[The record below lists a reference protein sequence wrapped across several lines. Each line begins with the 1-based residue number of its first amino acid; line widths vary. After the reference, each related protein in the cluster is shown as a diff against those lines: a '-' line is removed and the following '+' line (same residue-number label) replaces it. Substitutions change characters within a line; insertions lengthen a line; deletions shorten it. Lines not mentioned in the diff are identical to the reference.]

1 MKIKMPPYPKT
12 HFSKPDTRGIQ
23 FLQATLTAT
32 LPFLSL
38 FVLLIWQPATQ
49 AQDNLALQR
58 ALAGPDRDV
67 SDFMRDEVRRPAQV
81 LSFLGIGNGM
91 TVLDI
96 YAAGGYYTFIL
107 SKAVGPDG
115 TVYAQNT
122 ARGLRFKEDRQDISQ
137 GEALANKIRDG
148 NLTNVRQL
156 IGPAGEL
163 DLPAESID
171 AIMLMQTLHDS
182 YNGNPRRALNLLT
195 NLKRYLKPGGVIG
208 LSDHVGNAG
217 RDNAEL
223 HRMEIQQAVALAEEA
238 GFIVQQSE
246 LLRNPADD
254 HSRSIFDPRLARNT
268 DRFLLRL
275 IKPD

>member
-1 MKIKMPPYPKT
+1 
-12 HFSKPDTRGIQ
+12 
-23 FLQATLTAT
+23 
-32 LPFLSL
+32 
-38 FVLLIWQPATQ
+38 
-49 AQDNLALQR
+49 
-58 ALAGPDRDV
+58 
-67 SDFMRDEVRRPAQV
+67 
-81 LSFLGIGNGM
+81 M
-91 TVLDI
+91 TVLDG

-122 ARGLRFKEDRQDISQ
+122 TRGLRFKEDRQDITQ

-148 NLTNVRQL
+148 RLSNVRQL
-156 IGPAGEL
+156 IGPLGEL
-163 DLPAESID
+163 DLAAESVD

-182 YNGNPRRALNLLT
+182 YNGNPVRALNLLN

-208 LSDHVGNAG
+208 ISDHVGSAG
-217 RDNAEL
+217 GDNADL
-223 HRMEIQQAVALAEEA
+223 HRMEIQQAVTLAKEA

-275 IKPD
+275 IKPGL

>member
-1 MKIKMPPYPKT
+1 MRWDQSP
-12 HFSKPDTRGIQ
+12 
-23 FLQATLTAT
+23 QANLLAT
-32 LPFLSL
+32 LPLLSVFALL
-38 FVLLIWQPATQ
+38 FWQPTVQ
-49 AQDNLALQR
+49 AQDNLALRR

-67 SDFMRDEVRRPAQV
+67 SDFMRDEVRRPAEV
-81 LSFLGIGNGM
+81 LPFLGISSGM
-91 TVLDI
+91 TVLDG

-122 ARGLRFKEDRQDISQ
+122 TRGLRFKEDRQDITQ

-148 NLTNVRQL
+148 RLSNVRQL
-156 IGPAGEL
+156 IGPLGEL
-163 DLPAESID
+163 DLAAESVD

-182 YNGNPRRALNLLT
+182 YNGNPVRALNLLN

-208 LSDHVGNAG
+208 ISDHVGSAG
-217 RDNAEL
+217 RDNADL
-223 HRMEIQQAVALAEEA
+223 HRMEIQQAVTLAKEA

-275 IKPD
+275 IKPGL

>member
-1 MKIKMPPYPKT
+1 MLTNYTRLCPRPR
-12 HFSKPDTRGIQ
+12 TRGDQ
-23 FLQATLTAT
+23 SPQATLLAT
-32 LPFLSL
+32 LPLLSVFALL
-38 FVLLIWQPATQ
+38 FFWQSAVQ
-49 AQDNLALQR
+49 AQDNLALRR

-67 SDFMRDEVRRPAQV
+67 SDFMRDEVRRPAEV
-81 LSFLGIGNGM
+81 LSFLGISSGM
-91 TVLDI
+91 TVLDG

-122 ARGLRFKEDRQDISQ
+122 TRGLRFKEDRQDITQ
-137 GEALANKIRDG
+137 GEALASKIRDG
-148 NLTNVRQL
+148 GLNNVRQL
-156 IGPAGEL
+156 IGPLGEL
-163 DLPAESID
+163 ALAAESVD
-171 AIMLMQTLHDS
+171 TIMLMQTLHDS
-182 YNGNPRRALNLLT
+182 YNGNPARALNLLN

-208 LSDHVGNAG
+208 ISDHVGSAG
-217 RDNAEL
+217 RDNADL
-223 HRMEIQQAVALAEEA
+223 HRMEIQQAVTLAEEA

-275 IKPD
+275 IKPDL

>member
-1 MKIKMPPYPKT
+1 MLTYYTRLYPRPRMRWNQ
-12 HFSKPDTRGIQ
+12 SP
-23 FLQATLTAT
+23 QAALTAS
-32 LPFLSL
+32 LPLLSVFALL
-38 FVLLIWQPATQ
+38 FWQSAVQ
-49 AQDNLALQR
+49 AQDNLALRR

-67 SDFMRDEVRRPAQV
+67 SDFMRDEVRRPAEV
-81 LSFLGIGNGM
+81 LSFLGISSGM
-91 TVLDI
+91 TVLDG

-122 ARGLRFKEDRQDISQ
+122 TRGLRFKEDRQDITQ
-137 GEALANKIRDG
+137 GAALANKIRDG
-148 NLTNVRQL
+148 RLSNVRQL
-156 IGPAGEL
+156 IGPLGEL
-163 DLPAESID
+163 DLAAESVD

-182 YNGNPRRALNLLT
+182 YNGNPAHALNLLN
-195 NLKRYLKPGGVIG
+195 NLKRYLKPGGVIAI
-208 LSDHVGNAG
+208 SDHVGSAG
-217 RDNAEL
+217 RDNADM
-223 HRMEIQQAVALAEEA
+223 HRMEIQQAVTLAEEA

-275 IKPD
+275 IKPDL

>member
-1 MKIKMPPYPKT
+1 M
-12 HFSKPDTRGIQ
+12 RGGQ
-23 FLQATLTAT
+23 SPQATLMAT
-32 LPFLSL
+32 LPLLSVFALL
-38 FVLLIWQPATQ
+38 FWQSAVQ
-49 AQDNLALQR
+49 AQDNLALRR

-67 SDFMRDEVRRPAQV
+67 SDFMRDEVRRPAEV
-81 LSFLGIGNGM
+81 LSFLGISSGM
-91 TVLDI
+91 TVLDG

-122 ARGLRFKEDRQDISQ
+122 TRGLRFKEDRQDITQ

-148 NLTNVRQL
+148 RLNNVRQL
-156 IGPAGEL
+156 IGPLGEL
-163 DLPAESID
+163 DLAAESVD
-171 AIMLMQTLHDS
+171 TIMLMQTLHDS
-182 YNGNPRRALNLLT
+182 YNGNPARALNLLN

-208 LSDHVGNAG
+208 ISDHVGSAG
-217 RDNAEL
+217 RDNADL
-223 HRMEIQQAVALAEEA
+223 HRMEIQQAVTLAEEA

-275 IKPD
+275 IKPDL